1 MKNSSVMSEMVHGYV
16 VSYTDDIHRMFIKAC
31 IFGGGG
37 GGGCRCVCVL

>member
-31 IFGGGG
+31 NFFGV
-37 GGGCRCVCVL
+37 CVCVCVL